1 MGTSDNLHDILAAA
15 LVDSYKDAGMTREE
29 AVADLAQDSSGS
41 AAVDAKVESMLNGA
55 WEK

>member
-1 MGTSDNLHDILAAA
+1 MPDNLHDILAAA
-15 LVDSYKDAGMTREE
+15 LVDSYKDAGMSREE